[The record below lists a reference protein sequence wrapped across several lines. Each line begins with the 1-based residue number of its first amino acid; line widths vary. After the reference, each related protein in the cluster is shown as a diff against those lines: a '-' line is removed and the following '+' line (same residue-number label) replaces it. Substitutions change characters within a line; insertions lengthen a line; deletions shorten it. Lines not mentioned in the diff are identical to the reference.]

1 MKQMSKLALAAV
13 ASIALSA
20 PAIAQEKLRM
30 ATIAP
35 GSSAYLVMTTMASAV
50 NDAQD
55 DVEISVDA
63 TGAATKHIVEMAQ
76 GKLDV
81 VMTSPAVYH
90 FMKNGTRMYQ
100 KLSAAP
106 ELSKNVGLIYWFPY
120 GAYHVLAY
128 SDSGISK
135 LEDLRGKKVF
145 LGPPGGGAWAAAQQW
160 IQATTGM
167 EPGKDF
173 ENVKASWGAAL
184 QGFQD
189 RQFDVY
195 VNGGIPPFPQVEQLA
210 LTSDLNVIGL
220 NKDEVDN
227 ATEDML
233 KPTKV
238 LGRKLDM
245 IPAGIYGEK
254 VSSDGDTYTLGATVG
269 VVARMDLSED
279 TVYKLTKAFW
289 ENIDGVRA
297 NAPFMERVRLEDAL
311 AATNIKLHPGA
322 LKYYEEIGV
331 EIPEEMK

>member
-1 MKQMSKLALAAV
+1 MKHITTLAIATAASVAIGASALAA
-13 ASIALSA
+13 
-20 PAIAQEKLRM
+20 EKVRM

-50 NDAQD
+50 NGAQE

-90 FMKNGTRMYQ
+90 FMENGKAMYQ

-106 ELSKNVGLIYWFPY
+106 ELSKNVGLMYWFPY

-128 SDSGISK
+128 GDSGITT

-145 LGPPGGGAWAAAQQW
+145 LGPPGGGAWAAASQW
-160 IQATTGM
+160 VKATTGM

-195 VNGGIPPFPQVEQLA
+195 INGGIPPFPQVEQLA

-220 NKDEVDN
+220 TKDEVDS
-227 ATEDML
+227 ATEEML
-233 KPTKV
+233 QPTKV
-238 LGRKLDM
+238 LGRSLDV
-245 IPAGIYGEK
+245 IPEGIYGES
-254 VSSDGDTYTLGATVG
+254 VSSRGDTYTLGATVG
-269 VVARMDLSED
+269 VVARMDLPED
-279 TVYKLTKAFW
+279 TVYAMTKAFW
-289 ENIDGVRA
+289 ENIDDIRST
-297 NAPFMERVRLEDAL
+297 APFMNRVTLDGAM
-311 AATNIKLHPGA
+311 AAKNVKLHPGA
-322 LKYYEEIGV
+322 LKYYEEIGI
-331 EIPEEMK
+331 EIPDEIR